1 MSEIIFLGTA
11 GARYVVAKQLRASA
25 GTLIKIED
33 SYLLLDP
40 GPGTLVY
47 LAKRK
52 IPLQKINTILVSHQ
66 HLDHS
71 ADLNVMVDAIT
82 EGGFKKRGT
91 VFLTES
97 SLKEHILLPYLQ
109 PFLHQLEIL
118 KPYTFFENPPFKF
131 KTSCELKHT
140 AENYGFLFY
149 LPEGK
154 TLGFLTDTAYFEE
167 LSEEFKDT
175 QILVINTVRY
185 TPKEGVLHMSIP
197 DVKKLLT
204 KIKPE
209 TVILTHFGMTMLKAN
224 PFKVAKD
231 LSKELNLNIIAAYDG
246 MKLNI
251 EKEPK

>member
-1 MSEIIFLGTA
+1 MSEVIFLGTA

-25 GTLIKIED
+25 GTLINIEN

-40 GPGTLVY
+40 GPGTLVH

-52 IPLQKINTILVSHQ
+52 IPVEKISTIVVSHH

-71 ADLNVMVDAIT
+71 ADLNVIVDAVT

-97 SLKEHILLPYLQ
+97 SLKESILLPYLTHY
-109 PFLHQLEIL
+109 LKKIEIL
-118 KPYTFFENPPFKF
+118 KPHTFYEETPFKF
-131 KTSCELKHT
+131 KTTCLLKHSV
-140 AENYGFLFY
+140 ENYGFLFY

-154 TLGFLTDTAYFEE
+154 ILGFLTDTAYFEE
-167 LSEEFKDT
+167 LSEEFKDA

-197 DVKKLLT
+197 DIKKLLA